1 VVVDN
6 VIANEYSVHAGG
18 NRITVSVFLMKM
30 QLQTEARRYQLVRE
44 GIVHEFPGLDDETIR
59 DTLEGI
65 TDLHEMIAAVI
76 RSALVDEALHSGL
89 RFRVDDMRE
98 RLSRLELRAS
108 KKRQLALEAMS
119 EVGLSK
125 LEQPDFTASIR
136 AGSPALVVVPDES
149 IPEPYWLP
157 QPPKL
162 DRQAILG
169 ELKRGISVAGAEMSN
184 PKPVLSVR
192 AN

>member
-1 VVVDN
+1 M
-6 VIANEYSVHAGG
+6 SCGG
-18 NRITVSVFLMKM
+18 VRIEVSK
-30 QLQTEARRYQLVRE
+30 YQLLKQRLLSE
-44 GIVHEFPGLDDETIR
+44 YPTIDEASLA

-76 RSALVDEALHSGL
+76 RSALVDEALHAGL

-108 KKRQLALEAMS
+108 KKRQLALEVMT
-119 EVGLSK
+119 EVGLTK
-125 LEQPDFTASIR
+125 IEQPDFTAWAR
-136 AGSPALVVVPDES
+136 AGSPALVVIADDR
-149 IPEPYWLP
+149 IPEAYWLP

-169 ELKRGISVAGAEMSN
+169 ELKRGIEIPGAQMSN

-192 AN
+192 TK

>member
-1 VVVDN
+1 VFGN
-6 VIANEYSVHAGG
+6 SV
-18 NRITVSVFLMKM
+18 RIEVPK
-30 QLQTEARRYQLVRE
+30 YQLLRQRLLCE
-44 GIVHEFPGLDDETIR
+44 YPNIDEETLA

-76 RSALVDEALHSGL
+76 RSALVDEALHAGL

-98 RLSRLELRAS
+98 RLSRLELRAA
-108 KKRQLALEAMS
+108 KKRELALVAMT
-119 EVGLSK
+119 ETGLTK
-125 LEQPDFTASIR
+125 LEQPDFTASAR
-136 AGSPALVVVPDES
+136 AGSPALIVVAEDG
-149 IPEPYWLP
+149 IPEAYWLP

-169 ELKRGISVAGAEMSN
+169 ELKRGIEIPGAQMSN

-192 AN
+192 TK